1 MRNFIIMLLICS
13 FTMSALGVA
22 YMVVTPFLAKRY
34 SAKGLYYAWLIMII
48 GLIIPLRP
56 RFDNPFVKVI
66 PTDTVLPI
74 IQVGNGAPFIPP
86 TANPSP
92 PAAPT
97 SILWTW
103 WQTATAVWLVGAV
116 AFLVYHM
123 VKHYRFVKITE
134 RWSERVTDEKTA
146 ALFYS
151 VKTEMGISKEIG
163 LYQCASVG
171 TPLLLGFIHPRI
183 LLPDIAFANEDLRF
197 ILTHELV
204 HYQRKDLWYKSLVLL
219 ATAIHWFNPLM
230 YLIARAINIQCE
242 ISCDSAVVNRTD
254 AGTRQQ
260 YSEAI
265 IGVVR
270 YQSKMKTALS
280 TNFYGGMKGMKK
292 RIFSIMDTRNKKAG
306 AAILCCVLMLTL
318 GTGAAFAAYAET
330 KVPPELISEDV
341 AVKTDIAFHPDPDTY
356 AAYAAFGITV
366 SADGTKLL
374 YQGQPVRLFVDEQA
388 ADNAFYLDAAG
399 SMSLL
404 AVRDAAGKLTG
415 VEQLSAQKAQDYEDT
430 FYANEHGAIPTAP
443 NSPPAEPNK
452 YDQYQPF
459 DVTYSAENGVLYWGG
474 QRVKLFVDEYEA
486 GWLGAFWVDDAG
498 TVNVE
503 VVRDA
508 SGQITGIES
517 ITDEKAQE
525 YRAAV
530 DRQQNDLDGLE
541 ERVTQR
547 VEQRMKE
554 LYPDN

>member
-1 MRNFIIMLLICS
+1 MRDFTIMLLICS
-13 FTMSALGVA
+13 LTMSALGAA
-22 YMVVTPFLAKRY
+22 YMMAQPFLAKRY

-48 GLIIPLRP
+48 GLIIPFRP
-56 RFDNPFVKVI
+56 RFDHPFVKVI
-66 PTDTVLPI
+66 PTDAAMPI
-74 IQVGNGAPFIPP
+74 IQVGNGAPFVPSA
-86 TANPSP
+86 ANPLP

-97 SILWTW
+97 LISWTW
-103 WQTATAVWLVGAV
+103 WQIAAAVWLVGAV
-116 AFLVYHM
+116 AFLIYHM
-123 VKHYRFVKITE
+123 VKHYRFVKITG
-134 RWSERVTDEKTA
+134 RWSERVTDEETA
-146 ALFYS
+146 ALFRS
-151 VKTEMGISKEIG
+151 VMAEMGITKEIG

-171 TPLLLGFIHPRI
+171 TPLLIGFTQPRI
-183 LLPDIAFANEDLRF
+183 LLPDIAFANEDLRL
-197 ILTHELV
+197 ILTHELI
-204 HYQRKDLWYKSLVLL
+204 HYRRKDLWYKSLVML

-230 YLIARAINIQCE
+230 YLIARAINVQCE

-254 AGTRQQ
+254 AGARQQ

-270 YQSKMKTALS
+270 YQSKLKTALS

-318 GTGAAFAAYAET
+318 GTGAALAAYAET

-341 AVKTDIAFHPDPDTY
+341 AVKTAISFHPDPDTY

-388 ADNAFYLDAAG
+388 ADDTFYLDAAG
-399 SMSLL
+399 SMSLS

-415 VEQLSAQKAQDYEDT
+415 VEQLSAQKAQDYEDA
-430 FYANEHGAIPTAP
+430 FYADEHGAIPAAP
-443 NSPPAEPNK
+443 NSAPAGLNK

-459 DVTYSAENGVLYWGG
+459 GVTYSAENGVRYWGG
-474 QRVKLFVDEYEA
+474 QRVKLLVDEYEA

-498 TVNVE
+498 TVNLE
-503 VVRDA
+503 VVRDT

-525 YRAAV
+525 YRAAA

-541 ERVTQR
+541 ERVAQR

>member
-1 MRNFIIMLLICS
+1 MRDFIITLLICS
-13 FTMSALGVA
+13 LTMSALGAA
-22 YMVVTPFLAKRY
+22 YMAAAPLLAKRY
-34 SAKGLYYAWLIMII
+34 SARSLYYAWLIMII
-48 GLIIPLRP
+48 GLIIPFRP

-66 PTDTVLPI
+66 PTDAAAPI
-74 IQVGNGAPFIPP
+74 IQVGNGAPFVPSV
-86 TANPSP
+86 ANPLP
-92 PAAPT
+92 PAAPALI
-97 SILWTW
+97 SWTW
-103 WQTATAVWLVGAV
+103 WQIAVAVWLVGAV
-116 AFLVYHM
+116 AFLIYHM
-123 VKHYRFVKITE
+123 VKHYRFVKITG

-146 ALFYS
+146 TLFHS
-151 VKTEMGISKEIG
+151 VMAEMGITKEIR
-163 LYQCASVG
+163 LYRCASVG
-171 TPLLLGFIHPRI
+171 TPLLLGFIQPRI
-183 LLPDIAFANEDLRF
+183 LLPDIAFAHEDLRF
-197 ILTHELV
+197 ILTHELI

-219 ATAIHWFNPLM
+219 ATAIHWFNPLL

-254 AGTRQQ
+254 AGARQQ

-292 RIFSIMDTRNKKAG
+292 RIYSIMDTRNKKAG

-318 GTGAAFAAYAET
+318 GTGAAFAANAET
-330 KVPPELISEDV
+330 KIPPELISEDIT
-341 AVKTDIAFHPDPDTY
+341 VKTAISFHPDPDTY
-356 AAYAAFGITV
+356 AAYAPFGITV

-388 ADNAFYLDAAG
+388 ADGAFYLDAAG
-399 SMSLL
+399 SMNLS
-404 AVRDAAGKLTG
+404 AVRDAADKITG
-415 VEQLSAQKAQDYEDT
+415 VEQLSAQKAKDYEDA
-430 FYANEHGAIPTAP
+430 FYADENGAIPASS
-443 NSPPAEPNK
+443 NSVPTGLNK

-459 DVTYSAENGVLYWGG
+459 GVTYSAENSVLYWGG
-474 QRVKLFVDEYEA
+474 QRVKLLVDEYEA

-498 TVNVE
+498 TVNLE

-517 ITDEKAQE
+517 IPDEKAQE
-525 YRAAV
+525 YRAAA

-541 ERVTQR
+541 ERVAQR